1 MEDLINMYKGK
12 GTVEYHSKRLKTVP
26 TVANF
31 EGSINF
37 LFLFFKI
44 FIFIF
49 FLCVGKMLLLHKHF

>member
-1 MEDLINMYKGK
+1 MYKGK

>member
-1 MEDLINMYKGK
+1 MDKGK
-12 GTVEYHSKRLKTVP
+12 GTVEYHSERFKTVP

-44 FIFIF
+44 F
-49 FLCVGKMLLLHKHF
+49 FLCVGEMHLLHKHF

>member
-12 GTVEYHSKRLKTVP
+12 GTVEYHSERFKTVP

-44 FIFIF
+44 F
-49 FLCVGKMLLLHKHF
+49 FLCVGEMHLLHKHF